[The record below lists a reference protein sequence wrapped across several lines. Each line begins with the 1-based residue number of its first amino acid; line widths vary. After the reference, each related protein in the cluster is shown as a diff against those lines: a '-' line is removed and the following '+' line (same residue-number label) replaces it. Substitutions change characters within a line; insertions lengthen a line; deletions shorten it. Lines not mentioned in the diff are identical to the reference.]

1 MKRMNE
7 VKEVKA
13 RFFSPRNFLHFYGLL
28 FTFTFVP
35 ILFVFLLIHF
45 YCHLLTFYSFQF
57 TFLHLDLSFCLL
69 ILGGSLVILSSYLP
83 GFLPLYLCATSLSC
97 RPNFIYSILILGDT
111 TYASRIYI
119 LQHWIKHIV
128 AFYLCLKELSSY
140 LHSTTTAAYFLVK

>member
-1 MKRMNE
+1 ML
-7 VKEVKA
+7 
-13 RFFSPRNFLHFYGLL
+13 FSGNLL
-28 FTFTFVP
+28 FFIF
-35 ILFVFLLIHF
+35 H
-45 YCHLLTFYSFQF
+45 
-57 TFLHLDLSFCLL
+57 
-69 ILGGSLVILSSYLP
+69 LVIFGSIIYIFQAYL
-83 GFLPLYLCATSLSC
+83 GLTLFAFRKDMNSCRFNCYIIGIFLWFYYFILIMVHLCSGSFYPIGVPSC